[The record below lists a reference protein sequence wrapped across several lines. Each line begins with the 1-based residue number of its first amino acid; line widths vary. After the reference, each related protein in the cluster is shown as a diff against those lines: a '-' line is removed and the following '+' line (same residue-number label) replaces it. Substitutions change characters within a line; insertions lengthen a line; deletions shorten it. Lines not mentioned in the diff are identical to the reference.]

1 MINDKLLKQIRQSND
16 YYWRFGSHCIFDKK
30 DQIKKGKTY
39 IDPTS
44 PKYRIAGKD
53 VYVEQM
59 SDKEIKEEFIKLIQP
74 KALDK
79 HKFEALINFC
89 KLNGVEEWTITY
101 SGSGDSGCIDEC
113 ILDEKHKKLK
123 MNKNLCD
130 ACDTEVMKPLEE
142 VIKEFCY
149 DALETHHCGWEINEG
164 AHGEFIYKDKKIEH
178 THNRA
183 VEEYVTTNETYE
195 VKNESKSST

>member
-1 MINDKLLKQIRQSND
+1 MINDKLLKEIRQSND

-30 DQIKKGKTY
+30 DQIKKGKKY

-89 KLNGVEEWTITY
+89 KLNGVEEWTIKY

-113 ILDEKHKKLK
+113 ILDEKHKKLE
-123 MNKNLCD
+123 MNMNLCD
-130 ACDTEVMKPLEE
+130 ACDIEVMKPLEE
-142 VIKEFCY
+142 VIEEFCY
-149 DALETHHCGWEINEG
+149 DALETHHGGWEINEG
-164 AHGEFIYKDKKIEH
+164 ANGEFIYKDKKIEH

-183 VEEYVTTNETYE
+183 VEEHITTNETYE

>member
-1 MINDKLLKQIRQSND
+1 MINDKLLKQISQSND

-59 SDKEIKEEFIKLIQP
+59 SDKEIKEEFINLIQP

-79 HKFEALINFC
+79 HKFEAVINFC
-89 KLNGVEEWTITY
+89 KLNGVEEWIIRY
-101 SGSGDSGCIDEC
+101 SGSGDDGCIDEC

-149 DALETHHCGWEINEG
+149 DALETHHGGWEINDG
-164 AHGEFIYKDKKIEH
+164 AHGEFIYKDKKIKH

-183 VEEYVTTNETYE
+183 VEEYETTNETYE